1 MVDGR
6 ITELEIKIAYQDDL
20 LQALNDVVGD
30 QQRQLIRLEEVCKLL
45 GQRIK
50 NMAEPGEIN
59 QEIEDPPHYWYRFE
73 QNILWEWNKVLTD
86 AEDAVDYAILSEPAA
101 GSEGRRKRIDS
112 ILAGAGSGVFSEA
125 ALKKTVLTEGAG
137 RV

>member
-59 QEIEDPPHYWYRFE
+59 QEIEVPPHY
-73 QNILWEWNKVLTD
+73 
-86 AEDAVDYAILSEPAA
+86 
-101 GSEGRRKRIDS
+101 
-112 ILAGAGSGVFSEA
+112 
-125 ALKKTVLTEGAG
+125 
-137 RV
+137 